1 MIVQALLYFL
11 LATVISYL
19 ASVQL
24 GPVNLRVIQC
34 TVQFNKAY
42 ALRVGFGGCIP
53 ELFYT
58 TLAFFIIELINPEQ
72 FGQTWMHFITLP
84 VFLFLAVT
92 NLRKKHTS
100 ASIDSTQPPH
110 QKGFWEG
117 FVLAS
122 LNPQLIT
129 FWLLIIAFL
138 KTKNLLIAITWVEKV
153 AFIAGSAAG
162 AFLLQLTFI
171 MIAVRY
177 KEWILKKAGKS
188 FNKIIGGLFLLLA
201 IIDAAKLIKTLL

>member
-1 MIVQALLYFL
+1 MEALLYFI
-11 LATVISYL
+11 LATVISYI

-42 ALRVGFGGCIP
+42 ALRVGLGGCLP

-58 TLAFFIIELINPEQ
+58 ALAFFIIELINPEQ
-72 FGQTWMHFITLP
+72 FGQKWMHFITLP
-84 VFLFLAVT
+84 VFLFLAIH
-92 NLRKKHTS
+92 NLRKKNTPADIS
-100 ASIDSTQPPH
+100 NVPPPH
-110 QKGFWEG
+110 HKGFWEG

-138 KTKNLLIAITWVEKV
+138 RTKNLLIDTSWLEKG

-171 MIAVRY
+171 MVAGRY

-201 IIDAAKLIKTLL
+201 LIDAAKLISTLI

>member
-1 MIVQALLYFL
+1 VQALLYFL

-42 ALRVGFGGCIP
+42 ALRVGLGGCVP

-58 TLAFFIIELINPEQ
+58 ALAFFITELISPEQ
-72 FGQTWMHFITLP
+72 FEQAWMHFITLP
-84 VFLFLAVT
+84 VFLFLAIT
-92 NLRKKHTS
+92 NLRKKHTPAKIS
-100 ASIDSTQPPH
+100 DTPPSH
-110 QKGFWEG
+110 RKGFWEG

-138 KTKNLLIAITWVEKV
+138 KTKNLLVDITWIEKS
-153 AFIAGSAAG
+153 AFIIGSAAG
-162 AFLLQLTFI
+162 AFLLQLSFI
-171 MIAVRY
+171 LVAGRY

-201 IIDAAKLIKTLL
+201 LADAVKLIKTLI

>member
-1 MIVQALLYFL
+1 MQALLYFL

-42 ALRVGFGGCIP
+42 ALRVGFGGCVP

-58 TLAFFIIELINPEQ
+58 ALAFFITELISPEQ
-72 FGQTWMHFITLP
+72 FEQAWMHFITLP
-84 VFLFLAVT
+84 VFLFLAIT
-92 NLRKKHTS
+92 NLRKKHTPAEIS
-100 ASIDSTQPPH
+100 DTPPSH
-110 QKGFWEG
+110 RKGFWEG

-138 KTKNLLIAITWVEKV
+138 KTKNLLVDVTWIEKG
-153 AFIAGSAAG
+153 AFIIGSATG
-162 AFLLQLTFI
+162 AFLLQLSFI
-171 MIAVRY
+171 LVAGRY

-201 IIDAAKLIKTLL
+201 LVDAVKLIKTLI

>member
-1 MIVQALLYFL
+1 MQALLYFL

-42 ALRVGFGGCIP
+42 ALRVGLGGCVP

-58 TLAFFIIELINPEQ
+58 ALAFFITELISPEQ
-72 FGQTWMHFITLP
+72 FEKAWMHFITLP
-84 VFLFLAVT
+84 VFLFLAIT
-92 NLRKKHTS
+92 NLRKKHTPAKIS
-100 ASIDSTQPPH
+100 DTPASH
-110 QKGFWEG
+110 RKGFWEG

-138 KTKNLLIAITWVEKV
+138 KTKNLLVDITWIEKS
-153 AFIAGSAAG
+153 AFIIGSAVG
-162 AFLLQLTFI
+162 AFLLQLSFI
-171 MIAVRY
+171 LVAGRY

-201 IIDAAKLIKTLL
+201 LADAVKLIKTLI